1 MKKNILDSSNYI
13 NNLPFEHFETYSFQ
27 RGEIHK
33 DFQETVNAEID
44 RLKNHLQT
52 QTEDLKSNEALVYWE
67 KYNAIGQ
74 YLFNKQGD
82 IHPTAIKTATFQR
95 QDDTSVELIKILNTK
110 IRERFLTMCVPTF
123 RDAIVFY
130 DDKKTIISVLNICL
144 SCVTLQIN
152 NGEYLYADLET
163 FNKLGHFFLS
173 LKHEIEA
180 GSLNQQINFKSR

>member
-1 MKKNILDSSNYI
+1 MKKNILDSSDYI
-13 NNLPFEHFETYSFQ
+13 NNLPFEYFETYSFQ
-27 RGEIHK
+27 RGEIYK

-44 RLKNHLQT
+44 RLKSHLQT
-52 QTEDLKSNEALVYWE
+52 QTKDLQSKEALVYWE

-74 YLFNKQGD
+74 YLFNKQGE

-95 QDDTSVELIKILNTK
+95 KDDKSVELIEILNRE

-130 DDKKTIISVLNICL
+130 DAKKTVISVLDICL
-144 SCVTLQIN
+144 SCVTLQVN
-152 NGEYLYADLET
+152 NSEYLYADLET
-163 FNKLGHFFLS
+163 FNKLGHFFLG

-180 GSLNQQINFKSR
+180 DSLNQQINFK